1 MNLLLI
7 SVDSLRLDFAPGIS
21 AKVHTPNFCDLARDY
36 HISEHCF
43 SISSATRPVHT
54 SLFSGLY
61 PFEHGIEGQQSPA
74 MRQGFANLFDL
85 CQQDG
90 YAVHGFSQAADIFTG
105 LHYARYIAPFPTS
118 PQAITQLTHTPNPT
132 VLFLHYWDV
141 HTPYGATDGLAFGE
155 VGRLLAAGRLDLIH
169 ERYIAAIERLFEF
182 NISPILAGL
191 DLDKW
196 SVFIIS
202 DHGES
207 WRSDEPY
214 HGQSLRNDVL
224 RVPLYYHIPGSG
236 NPSPG
241 RQLISLIDLFPTLLA
256 QLGLR
261 HTYRG
266 FARDIHDSD
275 TPGHYLAEIDPG
287 PLAEA
292 AEGSAG
298 PTDLFPANTFG
309 RQWALFD
316 PVAKFTYDETT
327 LREEFVSTFSEF
339 PLAAPDDKR
348 SYHRAYADF
357 KASSNYADADF
368 SQGADR
374 DILLDRLQ
382 KLGYLQG

>member
-1 MNLLLI
+1 M
-7 SVDSLRLDFAPGIS
+7 
-21 AKVHTPNFCDLARDY
+21 
-36 HISEHCF
+36 
-43 SISSATRPVHT
+43 
-54 SLFSGLY
+54 
-61 PFEHGIEGQQSPA
+61 
-74 MRQGFANLFDL
+74 
-85 CQQDG
+85 
-90 YAVHGFSQAADIFTG
+90 
-105 LHYARYIAPFPTS
+105 
-118 PQAITQLTHTPNPT
+118 
-132 VLFLHYWDV
+132 
-141 HTPYGATDGLAFGE
+141 
-155 VGRLLAAGRLDLIH
+155 
-169 ERYIAAIERLFEF
+169 
-182 NISPILAGL
+182 
-191 DLDKW
+191 
-196 SVFIIS
+196 
-202 DHGES
+202 
-207 WRSDEPY
+207 
-214 HGQSLRNDVL
+214 
-224 RVPLYYHIPGSG
+224 
-236 NPSPG
+236 
-241 RQLISLIDLFPTLLA
+241 LA

-298 PTDLFPANTFG
+298 PTDLFPGNTFG

-348 SYHRAYADF
+348 LYHRAYADF